1 MGKIC
6 RPSLA
11 FSSSLR
17 RNDYFLSQI
26 PVSSIFSFIFSFRA
40 RSVTTGIP
48 GKRLSHWQRLF
59 AWQSS
64 GDGHPTLP
72 LVYNHF
78 KSSSTVQFYGLPVE
92 VESALAGGGRWHAAV
107 GTVGGNCFPGI
118 CQPRVT
124 LAICSPPNAL
134 HLLSGIFTLAICW
147 SCNALQLLSDS
158 LVTLYTF
165 YLLVLQ
171 RFTLDS
177 GDYLLVVVLTIC

>member
-1 MGKIC
+1 MNFRENSEQPLASNEHVSFNLAKWEIYE
-6 RPSLA
+6 PALA
-11 FSSSLR
+11 FLNRLR
-17 RNDYFLSQI
+17 RNDSFLSQI

-78 KSSSTVQFYGLPVE
+78 KSSSTVSSPVLR
-92 VESALAGGGRWHAAV
+92 STSRSAGGGRWHAAV

-134 HLLSGIFTLAICW
+134 HLLSGIFTLAI
-147 SCNALQLLSDS
+147 
-158 LVTLYTF
+158 
-165 YLLVLQ
+165 
-171 RFTLDS
+171 FTLA
-177 GDYLLVVVLTIC
+177 IC

>member
-1 MGKIC
+1 MTE
-6 RPSLA
+6 
-11 FSSSLR
+11 LR
-17 RNDYFLSQI
+17 RW
-26 PVSSIFSFIFSFRA
+26 SSNPAARLQSF
-40 RSVTTGIP
+40 
-48 GKRLSHWQRLF
+48 Q
-59 AWQSS
+59 
-64 GDGHPTLP
+64 
-72 LVYNHF
+72 
-78 KSSSTVQFYGLPVE
+78 VQFYIRVLQSQVEFYSLPVE